1 MVRSAGAARGDWTT
15 SHMRALRRIAVMRPP
30 TRLLLALS
38 LAVAP
43 AGAAL
48 AQTAELVPTGEL
60 RVCADPANLPFSNE
74 RGEGFENRIAE
85 IMGKALGLP
94 VQYVFFPQVIG
105 FVRNTLG
112 AHRCDLVMGTVAG
125 DGTMQNTNPYYHT
138 SYVLAFRKG
147 SEPPQ
152 SLDDPRLRNMR
163 IGVIARTPP
172 VDLLARHG
180 LLDRIRSY
188 PLMVDTRHELPAAQ
202 VLRDLAAG
210 EIDLAMI
217 WGPFAGYA
225 IRTESLPI
233 SLRLLPTEPGG
244 PRMDYRITMGVRPG
258 EPEWRRRINAAIR
271 EHQSEITAVLQEYGV
286 PLLDTAGRLQQPQGQ

>member
-1 MVRSAGAARGDWTT
+1 MHA
-15 SHMRALRRIAVMRPP
+15 MCRIAGTRP
-30 TRLLLALS
+30 LAWLP
-38 LAVAP
+38 LVVGLTVVP
-43 AGAAL
+43 ADAAL
-48 AQTAELVPTGEL
+48 AQTAELVPTDEL

-85 IMGKALGLP
+85 IIGKALGLP
-94 VQYVFFPQVIG
+94 VHYVFFPQVVG

-112 AHRCDLVMGTVAG
+112 AGRCDLVMGTVAG

-138 SYVLAFRKG
+138 SYVLAFRTG

-163 IGVIARTPP
+163 IGIIARTPP

-180 LLDRIRSY
+180 LLDRMRSY
-188 PLMVDTRHELPAAQ
+188 PLVVDTRHELPAAQ
-202 VLRDLAAG
+202 MLHDLAAG

-225 IRTESLPI
+225 IRAEALPI
-233 SLRLLPTEPGG
+233 SLRPLPAEPGG

-271 EHQSEITAVLQEYGV
+271 EHQAEITAVLQEYGV
-286 PLLDTAGRLQQPQGQ
+286 PLLDAAGRLQQPSGH